1 MGAREN
7 RGRKL
12 GRIWGKIGRQGV
24 EHRENRGR
32 DIGRI
37 EGGRIGVGSSAE
49 QGGDEENREWEI
61 GRIGGGRSG
70 E

>member
-1 MGAREN
+1 M
-7 RGRKL
+7 
-12 GRIWGKIGRQGV
+12 

-32 DIGRI
+32 DIGRT

-49 QGGDEENREWEI
+49 QGGGEENREWEI
-61 GRIGGGRSG
+61 GRIGSGRSG

>member
-1 MGAREN
+1 M
-7 RGRKL
+7 
-12 GRIWGKIGRQGV
+12 

-37 EGGRIGVGSSAE
+37 EGGRLGVGSSAE

>member
-1 MGAREN
+1 M
-7 RGRKL
+7 
-12 GRIWGKIGRQGV
+12 

-32 DIGRI
+32 DI
-37 EGGRIGVGSSAE
+37 GRIGVGSSAE

-61 GRIGGGRSG
+61 GRIGGGRTG

>member
-1 MGAREN
+1 M
-7 RGRKL
+7 
-12 GRIWGKIGRQGV
+12 

-37 EGGRIGVGSSAE
+37 EDGRIEDGRKGVGSSAE

-61 GRIGGGRSG
+61 G
-70 E
+70 

>member
-1 MGAREN
+1 M
-7 RGRKL
+7 
-12 GRIWGKIGRQGV
+12 

-37 EGGRIGVGSSAE
+37 EGGRIGVGNSAE

-61 GRIGGGRSG
+61 GRIGGERTGGR
-70 E
+70 